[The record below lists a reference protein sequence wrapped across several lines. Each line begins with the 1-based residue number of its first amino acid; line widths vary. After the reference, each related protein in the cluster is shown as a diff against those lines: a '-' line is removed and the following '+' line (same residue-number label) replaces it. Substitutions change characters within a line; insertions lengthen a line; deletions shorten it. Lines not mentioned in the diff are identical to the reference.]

1 MSKLNV
7 DEIESNSTNTNVK
20 VTTQEAGSLQV
31 KGASDDGTL
40 QLNCSAQSH
49 GVKLKAPNAS
59 QKYTMI
65 LPDNQIAAG
74 KFLKVKSITGTGA
87 TAVGQLEFG
96 DAPSS
101 DLGDLNASNLS
112 SGSIP
117 AARYPTDLA
126 GSTGAGLQL
135 YNRTV
140 VSSNVNQIDITGFDD
155 DAVYKIMGDIKV
167 TSSVGGVYVY
177 LLNSSGS
184 VTTAYLLTQ
193 YSGSSDTRYSTSAQ
207 SYFYFNTGQSS
218 NFFGFNAELSTRGYG
233 DGWLML
239 TGSNPRESNA
249 NKYEVNFSFRANYT
263 SSSHR
268 IGGIRFAPVSGNFT
282 TNTEILVYK
291 YVES

>member
-20 VTTQEAGSLQV
+20 VTTQEDGSLQV

-49 GVKLKAPNAS
+49 GVKLKAPNAN

-117 AARYPTDLA
+117 AARFPTDLA
-126 GSTGAGLQL
+126 GSTGAGLKL

-155 DAVYKIMGDIKV
+155 DAVYKIMGDIKL
-167 TSSVGGVYVY
+167 TQGNTY
-177 LLNSSGS
+177 LNFFPLNSSGN
-184 VTTAYLLTQ
+184 TTTSFLYSFYNGSNDSRGGSPSLDRFYL
-193 YSGSSDTRYSTSAQ
+193 
-207 SYFYFNTGQSS
+207 NTGLSS
-218 NFFGFNAELSTRGYG
+218 SFFAFNGEIGTKGSG
-233 DGWLML
+233 DNWLML

-249 NKYEVNFSFRANYT
+249 NKYEVYLSYKLNQAFSSN
-263 SSSHR
+263 R
-268 IGGIRFAPVSGNFT
+268 IGGIRLTPFSGSFT